1 MASIAAAH
9 HAASPEVAMKGRR
22 AVRRRAEG
30 LVLSAL
36 LLAGGCYRY
45 GMRPLTESESAIVQH
60 AIFIDNDGR
69 PLLPSTKERA
79 RSTPGK
85 IVEVTDDTVI
95 VRPDTIYERYVGNIM
110 AGIRADSARRR
121 KAPRLLLRVHGGLN
135 SLDESLDAT
144 MKMTNSIMADSAT
157 DYYPLFIN
165 WESGLMSAYGEHLF
179 HLRKGRSYR
188 SRSLAPLAFPFYLAA
203 DLGAGIARA
212 PLTMAKQFA
221 VNNKTGYLNNQGELL
236 CGHPDDV
243 RAIEASQQA
252 PDTARQAAQRG
263 TLHKAERSLC
273 APLQQDDA
281 GPRAARA
288 RSGVSASAPG
298 GQKIALSRFAYHRS
312 RLEWV
317 VDNGLSVLFSY
328 VPTRYFA
335 MIGNDHFGDSF
346 AQSYR
351 ASSWKRRPLTL
362 AGWLPPK
369 AIGLIVI
376 DGLGGAAWSTMHR
389 RTHTMVRPSTEFTEK
404 LAQTRQYV
412 PETGALPIFLDSLQQ
427 LVLKNPGYHLTLVGH
442 SMGAIVATEVI
453 RARDSLPI
461 DNIVFMASAAS
472 VRETATSVVPYLERH
487 SHTQFYN
494 LTLHPWSEAREWSK
508 GPVLPYGS
516 LLEWIDAYFGDPET
530 PEDFMMGKYDTA
542 VLTASELPPPI
553 RGRVHLKAFG
563 YHSGKGCGSHDM
575 PFKHGQFND
584 DEVPF
589 WRFGFWVP
597 DGAGCTE
604 VRTNP
609 ALATKE

>member
-1 MASIAAAH
+1 
-9 HAASPEVAMKGRR
+9 MKGRLPLQR
-22 AVRRRAEG
+22 RVAWLALFAV
-30 LVLSAL
+30 L
-36 LLAGGCYRY
+36 LPAGGCYRY
-45 GMRPLTESESAIVQH
+45 GMRALTESDSSITKH

-69 PLLPSTKERA
+69 PLLPSTTERA

-95 VRPDTIYERYVGNIM
+95 VRPDTVYERYVHDIM
-110 AGIRADSARRR
+110 AGIRADSARRG
-121 KAPRLLLRVHGGLN
+121 KAPRLLLRIHGGLN

-144 MKMTNSIMADSAT
+144 VKMTKSIMADSAT

-179 HLRKGRSYR
+179 SLRGGKSYGHK
-188 SRSLAPLAFPFYLAA
+188 SLAPLAFPFYLAA

-212 PLTMAKQFA
+212 PLTMVKQFA
-221 VNNKTGYLNNQGELL
+221 VNNKTGYLNNQGELS
-236 CGHPDDV
+236 CGHPDDLG
-243 RAIEASQQA
+243 ATATSPQA
-252 PDTARQAAQRG
+252 LDTARQTAQRG

-273 APLQQDDA
+273 APDVGPLTTSAVA
-281 GPRAARA
+281 GAT
-288 RSGVSASAPG
+288 ASQLGA
-298 GQKIALSRFAYHRS
+298 QKIALSRFAYHRS
-312 RLEWV
+312 RMEWV

-328 VPTRYFA
+328 VPTRYFVMA
-335 MIGNDHFGDSF
+335 GNDHFGNSF

-389 RTHTMVRPSTEFTEK
+389 RTHTMVRPSAEFTEK

-427 LVLKNPGYHLTLVGH
+427 MMRKDTAYHLTLVGH

-453 RARDSLPI
+453 RARDALPI

-472 VRETATSVVPYLERH
+472 VRETATSVVPYLEQH
-487 SHTQFYN
+487 EKTQFYN

-516 LLEWIDAYFGDPET
+516 LLEWIDAYFGNPET
-530 PEDFMMGKYDTA
+530 PEDLMVGQYDTA
-542 VLTASELPPPI
+542 VLTASELPPSV
-553 RGRVHLKAFG
+553 RGRVHIKAFG
-563 YHSGKGCGSHDM
+563 YHSGKGCGAHDM

-597 DGAGCTE
+597 DGAGCKE
-604 VRTNP
+604 VRSNP
-609 ALATKE
+609 ALATKEQ